1 MKETWQRCHKGGT
14 VKSIVV
20 SLSFVIIV
28 FLSLFFACGVYAQ
41 SIFVTPDKGFEKKV
55 LKVPYA
61 FYNEAYGAA
70 AGFVYG
76 VTGAPQDQAVVVVS
90 AVAGTEGSYAL
101 FLLERNIQV
110 PFIKRLFIDTDL
122 VLSKYGDLRV
132 YTNGNPDFPDERAG
146 SNESD
151 EDNYIEGDG
160 SDHYLRL
167 KLKYLLPLGH
177 GKNEIIPTQV
187 LDRGLLKSGEVGG
200 TSWNPLESGR
210 TYLEARIYYR
220 KQDVNNDLLEEGDD
234 KTRAIE
240 LSLYR
245 DNTDLPI
252 NPSKGSSLRLK
263 FSRDWGGSASSAP
276 WTVLDGEFSKYVSLG
291 EAKKFRQRVIA
302 LNFWTAN
309 ALTWND
315 SHEEDGK
322 PVFHRPPPYAGAS
335 LGGIFR
341 MRGFASSRFS
351 DKAAIYY
358 AAEYRMTPRWNPFED
373 IGWVK
378 KYLDI
383 AWWQWVPFAE
393 VGRVAPSWSLS
404 ELHSSMKWDVG
415 FGVRAMAKGL
425 VVRIDTSVSKEEF
438 GVQMMVG
445 HPFPF

>member
-1 MKETWQRCHKGGT
+1 MHKNG
-14 VKSIVV
+14 IVFFIV
-20 SLSFVIIV
+20 FFSLSFAYSVSAQII
-28 FLSLFFACGVYAQ
+28 LA
-41 SIFVTPDKGFEKKV
+41 TPEKGFEKKV

-76 VTGAPQDQAVVVVS
+76 VTGAPQDQTVVVVS
-90 AVAGTEGSYAL
+90 AVAGTAGSYAL

-110 PFIKRLFIDTDL
+110 PVIKRLFVDTDL
-122 VLSKYGDLRV
+122 VLSQYGDLRV
-132 YTNGNPDFPDERAG
+132 YTSGNPHFPHERAG

-151 EDNYIEGDG
+151 EDNYVEGNG
-160 SDHYLRL
+160 SDNFIRL

-187 LDRGLLKSGEVGG
+187 LDKGLLKSGEVGG

-210 TYLEARIYYR
+210 TFLEARAYFRNQKVDSDY
-220 KQDVNNDLLEEGDD
+220 LEEDDD

-245 DNTDLPI
+245 DNTDFPI
-252 NPSKGSSLRLK
+252 NPSKGSSLRLR
-263 FSRDWGGSASSAP
+263 FSRDMGWFDSSAP
-276 WTVLDGEFSKYVSLG
+276 WTVLDAEFSKYVSLG
-291 EAKKFRQRVIA
+291 ETEKFRQRVLA
-302 LNFWTAN
+302 LDVWTAD
-309 ALTWND
+309 ALTWD
-315 SHEEDGK
+315 SSHTEGGNK
-322 PVFHRPPPYAGAS
+322 VFHRPPPYAGAS

-341 MRGFASSRFS
+341 MRGFASSRFH

-358 AAEYRMTPRWNPFED
+358 AAEYRMTPRWNPFDD

-383 AWWQWVPFAE
+383 AWWQWVPFVE
-393 VGRVAPSWSLS
+393 VGRVAPSWSLND
-404 ELHSSMKWDVG
+404 LHSAMKWDVG
-415 FGVRAMAKGL
+415 FGVRAMAKEL
-425 VVRIDTSVSKEEF
+425 VVRIDTAVSKEEF